1 MKIAVFPYA
10 QSYENEYTT
19 IKQKLVR
26 EYGELIEY
34 KKLRRRWKLLS
45 EVDVIMIDWLE
56 NYFEIE
62 DFAIL
67 FAARILNK
75 KVIWT
80 FHNKRPHEFTSKEYI
95 WIYRY
100 LILVCS
106 HIVIH
111 SKGSISCL
119 KKYLPVINRH
129 KICYIP
135 HPNYINIYKK
145 SDLNVRNR
153 YGIKESDFLF
163 LFLGAVRPYKN
174 IEILIDAFAGLKD
187 GNIKLLIAGAP
198 YNEDYIFKIKKLAG
212 TDCNIIFDLKYVL
225 NTEIYAYMEAAD
237 IVVLPYNINSSMNSG
252 TLVLAFSCGKPAI
265 VSEIEM
271 VKDIKKYNVVY
282 AYDYATDKEH
292 VKNLRKC
299 MEQAINDGRIKVKE
313 KGNNALKV
321 AEGYYSVKRMQ
332 QKYDKMFC
340 R

>member
-111 SKGSISCL
+111 SKGSLSLIHISE
-119 KKYLPVINRH
+119 PTRH
-129 KICYIP
+129 
-135 HPNYINIYKK
+135 
-145 SDLNVRNR
+145 
-153 YGIKESDFLF
+153 
-163 LFLGAVRPYKN
+163 
-174 IEILIDAFAGLKD
+174 
-187 GNIKLLIAGAP
+187 
-198 YNEDYIFKIKKLAG
+198 
-212 TDCNIIFDLKYVL
+212 
-225 NTEIYAYMEAAD
+225 
-237 IVVLPYNINSSMNSG
+237 
-252 TLVLAFSCGKPAI
+252 
-265 VSEIEM
+265 
-271 VKDIKKYNVVY
+271 
-282 AYDYATDKEH
+282 
-292 VKNLRKC
+292 
-299 MEQAINDGRIKVKE
+299 
-313 KGNNALKV
+313 
-321 AEGYYSVKRMQ
+321 
-332 QKYDKMFC
+332 
-340 R
+340 